1 MVQSSVT
8 KQKKLVE
15 KIQETL
21 DGVKMEEGTI
31 KWKDEVLNFED

>member
-21 DGVKMEEGTI
+21 DGVKMEEATI
-31 KWKDEVLNFED
+31 K

>member
-21 DGVKMEEGTI
+21 DGVKIEEATI

>member
-21 DGVKMEEGTI
+21 DGVKMEEATI
-31 KWKDEVLNFED
+31 KWEDEVLNFED